1 MSNKRDKSTDIS
13 DHFSGVVSVHVCLP
27 DPNIEKSLSEL
38 SRWLVKMDLVSLNI
52 IIGIISSVTMF
63 AAIIFMLTYVLGS
76 FSTRSGVMSPKVAI
90 SSLVYFFGSAALLFK
105 GVQWLSDLARVPAD
119 GFPFYLNVGASVLA
133 LNALLHVACGLLT
146 AFIYLR
152 RQISEG
158 LTLQRLLSSIR
169 AYFRSKSKK

>member
-1 MSNKRDKSTDIS
+1 
-13 DHFSGVVSVHVCLP
+13 
-27 DPNIEKSLSEL
+27 
-38 SRWLVKMDLVSLNI
+38 MDLMSINI
-52 IIGIISSVTMF
+52 LVGIVSSVTMF

-76 FSTRSGVMSPKVAI
+76 FSTRSGVMSPKVAVI
-90 SSLVYFFGSAALLFK
+90 SLVYFFGSAFLLFR

-119 GFPFYLNVGASVLA
+119 GGGIPFYLNIGASVLA
-133 LNALLHVACGLLT
+133 LNALLHVSCGLLT

-158 LTLQRLLSSIR
+158 LTLHRLLSSIR